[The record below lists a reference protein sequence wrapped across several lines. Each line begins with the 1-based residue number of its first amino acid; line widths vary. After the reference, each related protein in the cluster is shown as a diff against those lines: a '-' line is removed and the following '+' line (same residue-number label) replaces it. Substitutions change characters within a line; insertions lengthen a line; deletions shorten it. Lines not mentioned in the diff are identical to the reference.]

1 MAHRQPSS
9 RRSASDAEPDLQI
22 GEFVRGKEIGKGSF
36 ATVYLASHRK
46 KRSFVA
52 IKAVDQKK
60 LTRKLKENLE
70 SEIRILK
77 SLQHPH
83 IVALFSCTETPSHIY
98 LVMEYCQL
106 SDLAQFM
113 KKREQLPLLP
123 ETADIF
129 RKYPNSQYGLNE
141 VVVRHFVK
149 QIASALSYL
158 RNRNLIHRDIKPQN
172 LLLNPSPAFM
182 ARQKPEDVPL
192 AASDHSLI
200 PDVGV
205 DTLPMLKVADFGFAR
220 HLPQTMMAETLCG
233 SPLYMAPE
241 ILSYHKYDA
250 KADLWS
256 VGTVTYE
263 MMVGRPPF
271 RAANHIELLKK
282 IEDAKDRIPFPS
294 GLTITSDLHRM
305 IRHLLKK
312 EPTERISFEGFF
324 ESPPVVSP
332 IPGLVGEDIPRS
344 PNVPTPDP
352 AVSEISRRMQRQA
365 IDAQEGPSAVVTQTA
380 NAPTNRSIS
389 PAEVSPLTRE
399 NPHEQLLRRAS
410 STTKRQVSGATEPM
424 DIQRPKRGADDGR
437 PPMVAHATAPARDLL
452 LGHKYS
458 AKNPTGIQRSSDP
471 PAVAPSSSLPRTSAT
486 PPPRLSGRPDI
497 QQDMSE
503 QEKTAQDLAF
513 EKEYVLIE
521 KRAVEVNA
529 FADELAASPHLYTRG
544 HGNSAQSTAM
554 TRRATSQGIPGSAT
568 GAQAPTPS
576 TAMQIATG
584 RRVDTIHSRQ
594 ASYER
599 RFPPSQISATNMLSK
614 AINMA
619 NARLWGTGASP
630 PVHSSVSPPRG
641 YSPFPAYPTPSMG
654 LAITS
659 GREEDRGVQDEATRI
674 LRIVED
680 AATRSDTVYS
690 FAEVKYRQ
698 LLPATPSANDGPGI
712 HQIGALEKE
721 HALLGSGEATAS
733 GEEDQELTQVA
744 VVAVSEEALVLFV
757 KALSILAKAIDL
769 ASYWWSAHRHSS
781 SPSPPS
787 DTGSLPRSTS
797 DVSRRMNNV
806 VQWMRN
812 RFNECLE
819 KSEIVG
825 RRLVE
830 AQKQLPVDHPGHPS
844 NHPSQPSNGSSST
857 AKPAKLGSN
866 SSSATSIGAAA
877 ENIQLT
883 SGVTAEKMMFERA
896 VEMSRAA
903 AVNELVGEDLRGCE
917 ISYRTAVV
925 LLEAV
930 LEGDDEPLLS
940 RSDTKSKDSMVV
952 GLEGED
958 RKTVMQCKSR
968 HSDKRKV
975 CPLMIIKVLDS
986 TKHRL
991 RSLVRKLQ
999 AQAAAERDARRHS
1012 SSIGG
1017 APSISSQGSLS
1028 GTPRIK
1034 SGAAGSLGSPLIAE
1048 SPR

>member
-1 MAHRQPSS
+1 MSS
-9 RRSASDAEPDLQI
+9 ADAEPDLQI
-22 GEFVRGKEIGKGSF
+22 GDFVRGKEIGKGSF

-46 KRSFVA
+46 KRSYAA

-83 IVALFSCTETPSHIY
+83 IVALFSCTDTPSHIY
-98 LVMEYCQL
+98 LVMEYCKL

-113 KKREQLPLLP
+113 KKRELLPTLP

-172 LLLNPSPAFM
+172 LLLNPSPASM

-192 AASDHSLI
+192 AASDYSLV

-263 MMVGRPPF
+263 MMVGKPPF

-294 GLTITSDLHRM
+294 GLVISSDLHRM

-312 EPTERISFEGFF
+312 EPTERISFEGSF
-324 ESPPVVSP
+324 ESPPVVGP
-332 IPGLVGEDIPRS
+332 IPGLVGEDVPRTA
-344 PNVPTPDP
+344 NVPIPDP
-352 AVSEISRRMQRQA
+352 GVSELSRRMQKQA
-365 IDAQEGPSAVVTQTA
+365 IDFPDTPGVDPQTA
-380 NAPTNRSIS
+380 TVPNRGSIS
-389 PAEVSPLTRE
+389 PAEVSPLTRD
-399 NPHEQLLRRAS
+399 PLGPQPLRRTS
-410 STTKRQVSGATEPM
+410 STSRQPSSGGTKPM
-424 DIQRPKRGADDGR
+424 DIQKTRRTDHER

-452 LGHKYS
+452 LGQKYS
-458 AKNPTGIQRSSDP
+458 AKNPTGIQRTSSNTGFL
-471 PAVAPSSSLPRTSAT
+471 PSTSVPRDSPVQARASDRDRSLEEENERE
-486 PPPRLSGRPDI
+486 R
-497 QQDMSE
+497 
-503 QEKTAQDLAF
+503 TAQDLAF

-529 FADELAASPHLYTRG
+529 FADELAASPHLFNRNQATSG
-544 HGNSAQSTAM
+544 QQGALS
-554 TRRATSQGIPGSAT
+554 RRATSQGLPSTT
-568 GAQAPTPS
+568 GAQSPAS
-576 TAMQIATG
+576 SNAMQIATG
-584 RRVDTIHSRQ
+584 RRPDPAHQRQGSFDRRLHST
-594 ASYER
+594 
-599 RFPPSQISATNMLSK
+599 PISATNMLSK
-614 AINMA
+614 ALNMA
-619 NARLWGTGASP
+619 NARLFGALGASP
-630 PVHSSVSPPRG
+630 PVHGGISPPRG
-641 YSPFPAYPTPSMG
+641 YSAYPSYPTPSMG

-659 GREEDRGVQDEATRI
+659 GKEESRGAQDEDSRI
-674 LRIVED
+674 LRVVED

-698 LLPATPSANDGPGI
+698 LLPARPSAEDGPSI
-712 HQIGALEKE
+712 RQIGALEKQSP
-721 HALLGSGEATAS
+721 LLGSGEATAS
-733 GEEDQELTQVA
+733 EDDQDLTQAA

-769 ASYWWSAHRHSS
+769 ASYWWSSHRHSS

-787 DTGSLPRSTS
+787 DMGLISRTNT

-830 AQKQLPVDHPGHPS
+830 AQKNLPLDHPGHPS
-844 NHPSQPSNGSSST
+844 NHPTQASAGSGST
-857 AKPAKLGSN
+857 AKPTKLGSN
-866 SSSATSIGAAA
+866 SSSAASIGATAD
-877 ENIQLT
+877 NIQLT

-917 ISYRTAVV
+917 ISYRTAVI

-930 LEGDDEPLLS
+930 LEGDDEPLIP
-940 RSDTKSKDSMVV
+940 RSESKNKDSAVV

-958 RKTVMQCKSR
+958 RKTVV
-968 HSDKRKV
+968 H
-975 CPLMIIKVLDS
+975 LLDS

-991 RSLVRKLQ
+991 RSLIRKIQ
-999 AQAAAERDARRHS
+999 AQLAAERESRRHS
-1012 SSIGG
+1012 GSLGG
-1017 APSISSQGSLS
+1017 GPSGSSQVSVG
-1028 GTPRIK
+1028 GTSKLKP
-1034 SGAAGSLGSPLIAE
+1034 GAAGSLGSPLISG

>member
-9 RRSASDAEPDLQI
+9 RRSGTSADAEPDLQI

-46 KRSFVA
+46 KRSFAA

-83 IVALFSCTETPSHIY
+83 IVALFSCTEAPTHIY

-113 KKREQLPLLP
+113 KKREQLSTVR

-141 VVVRHFVK
+141 VVVRHFIK

-192 AASDHSLI
+192 AASDYSLV

-263 MMVGRPPF
+263 MMVGKPPF

-294 GLTITSDLHRM
+294 GLVISSDLHRM

-324 ESPPVVSP
+324 ESPPIVGP
-332 IPGLVGEDIPRS
+332 IPNLVGEDVPRTA
-344 PNVPTPDP
+344 NVPIPDP
-352 AVSEISRRMQRQA
+352 GISELSRRMQKQA
-365 IDAQEGPSAVVTQTA
+365 IDSPDTPNLEPETT
-380 NAPTNRSIS
+380 NAPRSESIS
-389 PAEVSPLTRE
+389 PAQASPTARGPLEAQPLQRT
-399 NPHEQLLRRAS
+399 S
-410 STTKRQVSGATEPM
+410 STSRKHSGGTKPM
-424 DIQRPKRGADDGR
+424 DIQRSRRPEHESR

-452 LGHKYS
+452 LGQKYS
-458 AKNPTGIQRSSDP
+458 ARNPTGIQRSAST
-471 PAVAPSSSLPRTSAT
+471 AGPSTSVPRDSSLPRTA
-486 PPPRLSGRPDI
+486 PREKA
-497 QQDMSE
+497 QQEETDR
-503 QEKTAQDLAF
+503 EKTAQDLAF

-529 FADELAASPHLYTRG
+529 FADELAASPHIYSRG
-544 HGNSAQSTAM
+544 QTNAAHHTAM
-554 TRRATSQGIPGSAT
+554 ARRATSQGLPNSTT
-568 GAQAPTPS
+568 GAQPAATS

-584 RRVDTIHSRQ
+584 RRLDPSHQRQ

-599 RFPPSQISATNMLSK
+599 RLAPNPTSATNMLSK
-614 AINMA
+614 ALNMA
-619 NARLWGTGASP
+619 NARLFGALGASP
-630 PVHSSVSPPRG
+630 PVLGGVSPPRG
-641 YSPFPAYPTPSMG
+641 YSAFPSYPTPTMG

-659 GREEDRGVQDEATRI
+659 GKDESRGAQDEDSRVI
-674 LRIVED
+674 RIVED

-698 LLPATPSANDGPGI
+698 LLPATPSADEGPSI
-712 HQIGALEKE
+712 RQIGALEKVSP
-721 HALLGSGEATAS
+721 LLESRDAAT
-733 GEEDQELTQVA
+733 EEDQELTQVA

-769 ASYWWSAHRHSS
+769 ASYWWSSNRHST

-787 DTGSLPRSTS
+787 EMGSLPRSNT

-830 AQKQLPVDHPGHPS
+830 AQKHLPLDHPGHPS
-844 NHPSQPSNGSSST
+844 NHPSQISSGSGST
-857 AKPAKLGSN
+857 AKPTKLGSN
-866 SSSATSIGAAA
+866 SSSATSIGATT

-883 SGVTAEKMMFERA
+883 SGITAEKMMFERA

-930 LEGDDEPLLS
+930 LEGDDEPLLP
-940 RSDTKSKDSMVV
+940 RSDSRHKDSIVI

-958 RKTVMQCKSR
+958 RQTVVQ
-968 HSDKRKV
+968 
-975 CPLMIIKVLDS
+975 LLDS

-991 RSLVRKLQ
+991 RSLIRKIQ
-999 AQAAAERDARRHS
+999 AQLTAEREARRHS
-1012 SSIGG
+1012 GSMGSGVPTGSSHGSVGG
-1017 APSISSQGSLS
+1017 TSKLKS
-1028 GTPRIK
+1028 GT
-1034 SGAAGSLGSPLIAE
+1034 AAGSLGSPLIAE